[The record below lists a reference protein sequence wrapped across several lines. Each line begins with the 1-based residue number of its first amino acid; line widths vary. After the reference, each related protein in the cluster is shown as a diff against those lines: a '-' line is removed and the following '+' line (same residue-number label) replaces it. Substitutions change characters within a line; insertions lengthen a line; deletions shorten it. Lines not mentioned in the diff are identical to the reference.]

1 MLNIIFITSMVKK
14 LLPLGLGLLLLVSG
28 CAGGKGFRMEI
39 ATGDDSS
46 ERLQELQESHQP
58 ASVPQNDLP
67 DPTGDEFE
75 RMGDALLGKESYYL
89 AYVHYEKSLKLKP
102 DNLRVEYKKGLTLL
116 LAKKNDEAIKQF
128 NLVLEKD
135 PEYSLAYEGL
145 GRAHFQKRSYSTAE
159 KNLRKAVELDPHLWR
174 SFDYLGN
181 ILDYRKQHDMAIVEY
196 NSAILAKPDEGSLY
210 NNLGVSYSMAGKPDA
225 AVEAFEMAIERNF
238 RESRVY
244 NNLGLAYANM
254 KKYDQAFEAFRKGG
268 GEARAYN
275 NLGVI
280 YLSRGRYADAA
291 ECFEMAIEL
300 EPSFYATAGEN
311 LKKARLLS
319 RRQ

>member
-1 MLNIIFITSMVKK
+1 M
-14 LLPLGLGLLLLVSG
+14 SG

-39 ATGDDSS
+39 ATGDGSS
-46 ERLQELQESHQP
+46 KRLQELQESHQP
-58 ASVPQNDLP
+58 ASVPQKDLP

-75 RMGDALLGKESYYL
+75 RMGDALLGKGSYYL

-102 DNLRVEYKKGLTLL
+102 DNPRVEYKKGLTLL
-116 LAKKNDEAIKQF
+116 LAKKSDDAIEQF

-135 PEYSLAYEGL
+135 PEFSLAYEGL
-145 GRAHFQKRSYSTAE
+145 GRAHFQKRAFDEAE
-159 KNLRKAVELDPHLWR
+159 KNFKKAVELDPTLWR
-174 SFDYLGN
+174 SFDYMGN
-181 ILDYRKQHDMAIVEY
+181 ILDSRRQHEMAIVEY
-196 NSAILAKPDEGSLY
+196 NSAIRARPDEGSLY

-238 RESRVY
+238 RKSRVY

-254 KKYDQAFEAFRKGG
+254 EKYDQAFDAFRKGG
-268 GEARAYN
+268 NEAQAYN

-280 YLSRGRYADAA
+280 YLSRGRYAEAVD
-291 ECFEMAIEL
+291 CFEMAIEL

-311 LKKARLLS
+311 LKKAKILS